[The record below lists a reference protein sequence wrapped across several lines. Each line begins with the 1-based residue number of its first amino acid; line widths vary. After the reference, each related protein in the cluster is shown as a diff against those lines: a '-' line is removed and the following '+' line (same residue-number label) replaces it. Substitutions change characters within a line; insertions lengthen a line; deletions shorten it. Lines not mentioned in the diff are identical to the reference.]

1 MAFGQLLRREGLATT
16 PGRLIDA
23 ARSLEQLECT
33 DAPAFR
39 AALRANLTI
48 SVDDFA
54 LFDAAFDAFWLD
66 KLPPRR
72 ASVSTPATTIQNRPE
87 GAPVYLQV
95 PLALEGV
102 SAEGE
107 ARLPGGS
114 RTAGEA
120 DILTK
125 KDFRDYTAADIPRA
139 RRLVRQLRPSLAT
152 APSRRSE
159 PASSGSIDLRRTVRL
174 ARRRGEVVE
183 LARKRRKLR
192 RLRVV
197 VLCDVSGSMDAYANH
212 LLQVFAALQAESG
225 GVHTFVF
232 STRLHEVTAVLRRKR
247 FDAVLGG
254 LSDSV
259 EAWSGG
265 TTIGACLAEFN
276 RHYGKSLIGPRT
288 VVIIASDGWERGDPA
303 ALGREMRLIRRRAQR
318 IIWLNPLKA
327 REGYEPLAVG
337 MAAALPHVDHF
348 LAANS
353 LAALERLKQVLAA
366 G

>member
-1 MAFGQLLRREGLATT
+1 MV
-16 PGRLIDA
+16 DA
-23 ARSLEQLECT
+23 VRSLAEFDCT
-33 DAPAFR
+33 DAGAFR

-66 KLPPRR
+66 KLPARR
-72 ASVSTPATTIQNRPE
+72 SSVSTPATTIQNRPE
-87 GAPVYLQV
+87 GPPVYFQA
-95 PLALEGV
+95 PLAIEGV

-125 KDFRDYTAADIPRA
+125 KDFRDYTAADLPPA
-139 RRLVRQLRPSLAT
+139 RRLVRQLRPALAT
-152 APSRRSE
+152 ARSRRSQ
-159 PASSGSIDLRRTVRL
+159 PAPAGSIDLRRTVAL

-183 LARKRRKLR
+183 LARKRPKLR
-192 RLRVV
+192 RLRIV
-197 VLCDVSGSMDAYANH
+197 VLCDVSGSMDVYANQ
-212 LLQVFAALQAESG
+212 LLQFFAALQGESG

-232 STRLHEVTAVLRRKR
+232 STRLRDVTAVLRRKR
-247 FDAVLGG
+247 FDEVLGG
-254 LSDSV
+254 LSASV

-276 RHYGKSLIGPRT
+276 RRHAKALVGPRT
-288 VVIIASDGWERGDPA
+288 VVIVASDGWERGDPT
-303 ALGREMRLIRRRAQR
+303 ALGSEMRLIRRRAQR
-318 IIWLNPLKA
+318 VIWLNPLKA
-327 REGYEPLAVG
+327 REGYEPLAAG

-366 G
+366 R